1 MYINVQSDI
10 RTLQQAACRA
20 QGCEWTP
27 NIRHCWKKWPT
38 KYMERIF
45 GVPQSLLMPL
55 GQCFSFNFAVALLS
69 QHQSYINVWNTETEN
84 QCTAALCSLVHMCC
98 DSVAGFRVTQIKH
111 DCFQPAFGGL
121 QRHHTLLPAPSYMLP
136 RLGKTFIKK
145 HIVKLH
151 KNEYSHKNQTDA
163 AYN

>member
-84 QCTAALCSLVHMCC
+84 QYTAALCSLVHMCC
-98 DSVAGFRVTQIKH
+98 DSVSSRIPCYSNKTWLF
-111 DCFQPAFGGL
+111 PASIW
-121 QRHHTLLPAPSYMLP
+121 RTAEAPC
-136 RLGKTFIKK
+136 TTACT
-145 HIVKLH
+145 KLYAS
-151 KNEYSHKNQTDA
+151 KIRNGSHKKAHSKIVQDWV
-163 AYN
+163 